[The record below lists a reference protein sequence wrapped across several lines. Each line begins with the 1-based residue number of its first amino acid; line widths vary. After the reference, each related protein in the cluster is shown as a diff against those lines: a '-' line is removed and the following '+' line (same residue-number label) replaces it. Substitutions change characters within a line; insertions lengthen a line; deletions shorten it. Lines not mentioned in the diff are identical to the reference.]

1 VPVLDAARFP
11 SLSAY
16 VASLPAGLASY
27 PECATKGALVRS
39 IVDEIDLTD
48 VPLPAELATMVRERP
63 LLTAWVPAV
72 HADAMF
78 HVYCDLHAP
87 TDREMLEWTYERS
100 SRVGRSQ
107 AYRHLL
113 AVAGPR
119 MLLRTSVRMHGL
131 FQRGT
136 DIELASLGE
145 TRAELVLSHPP
156 HLHSRLNQLSN
167 VALLRAVVDV
177 TGGKETVCEMIAHDA
192 RSARYVVRWR

>member
-1 VPVLDAARFP
+1 VLDAARFP

-16 VASLPAGLASY
+16 VAALPAGLASY
-27 PECATKGALVRS
+27 PECVTKGALVRS
-39 IVDEIDLTD
+39 ILDEVDLSD
-48 VPLPAELATMVRERP
+48 VPLPTELAAMVRERP
-63 LLTAWVPAV
+63 LLTAWVSAV

-78 HVYCDLHAP
+78 HVYCDLHAR
-87 TDREMLEWTYERS
+87 TDQAMLEWTYERS
-100 SRVGRSQ
+100 ARVGRSQ

-136 DIELASLGE
+136 EIELAILGE
-145 TRAELVLSHPP
+145 KQAELVLTHPP

-177 TGGKETVCEMIAHDA
+177 TGGKETACEMTAHDA
-192 RSARYVVRWR
+192 RTARYVVRWK

>member
-1 VPVLDAARFP
+1 VH
-11 SLSAY
+11 
-16 VASLPAGLASY
+16 
-27 PECATKGALVRS
+27 
-39 IVDEIDLTD
+39 
-48 VPLPAELATMVRERP
+48 ERP

-78 HVYCDLHAP
+78 HVYCDLHAR
-87 TDREMLEWTYERS
+87 TDRAMLDWTYERS

-136 DIELASLGE
+136 DIELAALSDKG
-145 TRAELVLSHPP
+145 AELVLSHPP

-167 VALLRAVVDV
+167 VALSR
-177 TGGKETVCEMIAHDA
+177 A
-192 RSARYVVRWR
+192 RSST